1 MQRDA
6 PSAPPPGGPF
16 SAVRR
21 WRVPIGL
28 VLAVLVGFLAVRAA
42 WRSFDPL
49 APLNESRKGRTAIT
63 NAVVAG
69 KVQSVAKLVTSETLV
84 RDVITWENTR
94 LGSTKRA
101 LVVVSARV
109 LAGIDLERGTEINVD
124 HLQRRVR
131 IVIPAAGVLGVE
143 ITEMRTWDE
152 RSGLW
157 NRFTPADRDT
167 IFAIAREQLAR
178 TAEETGALAHA
189 NTSAR
194 RVLEALVSEDGYVT
208 EVVVKGKDGRE
219 LRDEGGVE
227 LR

>member
-1 MQRDA
+1 MQPDA
-6 PSAPPPGGPF
+6 TPPAPAGPPPSAL
-16 SAVRR
+16 RR
-21 WRVPIGL
+21 RRVLTG
-28 VLAVLVGFLAVRAA
+28 VALALLIGFLAVRAA

-49 APLNESRKGRTAIT
+49 APLGEARKGRTTIT
-63 NAVVAG
+63 SAVVAG
-69 KVQSVAKLVTSETLV
+69 KVQSVAKLVSSETLV
-84 RDVITWENTR
+84 RDVVTYENTR

-101 LVVVSARV
+101 LVVASARV
-109 LAGIDLERGTEINVD
+109 LAGIDLERGTEVKVD

-131 IVIPAAGVLGVE
+131 IVIPAASVLGVE
-143 ITEMRTWDE
+143 ITELRTWDE

-167 IFAIAREQLAR
+167 IFAIAREQLTR

-194 RVLEALVSEDGYVT
+194 RVLEALVGGEGYET

>member
-1 MQRDA
+1 VPLA
-6 PSAPPPGGPF
+6 IA
-16 SAVRR
+16 AVLL
-21 WRVPIGL
+21 IGL
-28 VLAVLVGFLAVRAA
+28 LAVRAA

-49 APLNESRKGRTAIT
+49 APLDEARKGRTTIT

-69 KVQSVAKLVTSETLV
+69 KVQSVAKLVASETLV
-84 RDVITWENTR
+84 RDVVTYENTR

-101 LVVVSARV
+101 LVVVTARV
-109 LAGIDLERGTEINVD
+109 LAGIDLEQGTEINVD

-131 IVIPAAGVLGVE
+131 VVIPAASVLGVE

-167 IFAIAREQLAR
+167 IFAIAREQLTR

-194 RVLEALVSEDGYVT
+194 RVLEALVGGEGYET
-208 EVVVKGKDGRE
+208 EVVVRGKDGRE
-219 LRDEGGVE
+219 LRDEGEVE

>member
-1 MQRDA
+1 MQPDA
-6 PSAPPPGGPF
+6 IPPAPPGPPPSAP
-16 SAVRR
+16 RR
-21 WRVPIGL
+21 PRVLI
-28 VLAVLVGFLAVRAA
+28 VVALALLIGFLAVRAA

-49 APLNESRKGRTAIT
+49 APLDEARKGRTTIT

-69 KVQSVAKLVTSETLV
+69 KVQNVAKLVTTETLV
-84 RDVITWENTR
+84 RDVVTYENTR

-101 LVVVSARV
+101 LVVVTAKV

-131 IVIPAAGVLGVE
+131 VVIPAASVLGVE

-167 IFAIAREQLAR
+167 IFAIAREQLTR
-178 TAEETGALAHA
+178 TAEETGALTHA

-194 RVLEALVSEDGYVT
+194 RVLEALVGGEGYAT

>member
-1 MQRDA
+1 MTVPADA
-6 PSAPPPGGPF
+6 APPPAPG
-16 SAVRR
+16 ALRR
-21 WRVPIGL
+21 WRVPL
-28 VLAVLVGFLAVRAA
+28 VIAAVLLVGFLAVRAA

-49 APLNESRKGRTAIT
+49 APLNESRKGRTTIT

-69 KVQSVAKLVTSETLV
+69 KVQNVAKLVTTETLV
-84 RDVITWENTR
+84 RDVVTFENTR

-101 LVVVSARV
+101 LVVVTAKV
-109 LAGIDLERGTEINVD
+109 LAGIDLEGGTEINVD
-124 HLQRRVR
+124 HLQRRIR

-167 IFAIAREQLAR
+167 IFAIAREQLTR

-194 RVLEALVSEDGYVT
+194 RVLEALVGGEGYAT
-208 EVVVKGKDGRE
+208 EIVVRGRDGRE
-219 LRDEGGVE
+219 IGDEGGVE
-227 LR
+227 LK

>member
-1 MQRDA
+1 MPPDETPA
-6 PSAPPPGGPF
+6 AVPSAP
-16 SAVRR
+16 RR
-21 WRVPIGL
+21 RRVLI
-28 VLAVLVGFLAVRAA
+28 VVALALLIGFLAVRAA

-49 APLNESRKGRTAIT
+49 APLDEARKGRTTIT

-69 KVQSVAKLVTSETLV
+69 KVQSVAKLVTTETLV
-84 RDVITWENTR
+84 RDVVTYENTR

-101 LVVVSARV
+101 LVVVTAKV
-109 LAGIDLERGTEINVD
+109 LAGIDLERGTAINVD

-131 IVIPAAGVLGVE
+131 VVIPAASVLGVE

-167 IFAIAREQLAR
+167 IFAIAREQLTR

-194 RVLEALVSEDGYVT
+194 RVLEALVGGEGYET
-208 EVVVKGKDGRE
+208 EVVIKGKDGRE

>member
-1 MQRDA
+1 VLPDEPPA
-6 PSAPPPGGPF
+6 ASHSAL
-16 SAVRR
+16 RR
-21 WRVPIGL
+21 WRVPIGVAL
-28 VLAVLVGFLAVRAA
+28 VLLIGFLAVRAA

-49 APLNESRKGRTAIT
+49 APLNEARKGRTTIT
-63 NAVVAG
+63 NAVIAG
-69 KVQSVAKLVTSETLV
+69 KVQSVARLVSSETLV
-84 RDVITWENTR
+84 RDVVTYENTR

-109 LAGIDLERGTEINVD
+109 LAGIDLERGTEVKVD

-131 IVIPAAGVLGVE
+131 IVIPAASVLGVE

-167 IFAIAREQLAR
+167 IFTIAREQLTR

-194 RVLEALVSEDGYVT
+194 RVLEALVSGDGYAT
-208 EVVVKGKDGRE
+208 EIVVRGADGRE
-219 LRDEGGVE
+219 IRDEGGVE
-227 LR
+227 LK

>member
-1 MQRDA
+1 MPQ
-6 PSAPPPGGPF
+6 
-16 SAVRR
+16 R
-21 WRVPIGL
+21 WRVPLAIAV
-28 VLAVLVGFLAVRAA
+28 VLLIGFLAVRAA

-49 APLNESRKGRTAIT
+49 APLDEARTGRTTVT

-69 KVQSVAKLVTSETLV
+69 KVQSVAKLVSSETLV
-84 RDVITWENTR
+84 RDVVTYENTR

-101 LVVVSARV
+101 LVVVTARV
-109 LAGIDLERGTEINVD
+109 LAGIDLEQGTEINVD

-131 IVIPAAGVLGVE
+131 IVIPAASVLGVE

-167 IFAIAREQLAR
+167 IFAIAREQLTR

-194 RVLEALVSEDGYVT
+194 RVLEALVGGEGYET
-208 EVVVKGKDGRE
+208 EVVGRGKDGRE
-219 LRDEGGVE
+219 VRDESGVE

>member
-1 MQRDA
+1 MPPDA
-6 PSAPPPGGPF
+6 APPPAPG
-16 SAVRR
+16 ALRR
-21 WRVPIGL
+21 WRVPL
-28 VLAVLVGFLAVRAA
+28 VIADVLLVGFLAVRAA

-49 APLNESRKGRTAIT
+49 APLNESRKGRTTIT

-69 KVQSVAKLVTSETLV
+69 KVQNVAKLVTTETLV
-84 RDVITWENTR
+84 RDVVTFENTR

-101 LVVVSARV
+101 LVVVTAKV
-109 LAGIDLERGTEINVD
+109 LAGIDLEGGTEINVD
-124 HLQRRVR
+124 HLQRRIR
-131 IVIPAAGVLGVE
+131 IVIPAAGVLCVE

-167 IFAIAREQLAR
+167 IFAIAREQLTR

-194 RVLEALVSEDGYVT
+194 RVLEALVGGEGYAT
-208 EVVVKGKDGRE
+208 EIVVRGRDGRE
-219 LRDEGGVE
+219 IGDEGGVE

>member
-1 MQRDA
+1 MPPDA
-6 PSAPPPGGPF
+6 APPPAPG
-16 SAVRR
+16 ALRR
-21 WRVPIGL
+21 WRVPL
-28 VLAVLVGFLAVRAA
+28 VIAAVLLVGFLAVRAA

-49 APLNESRKGRTAIT
+49 APLNESRKGRTTIT

-69 KVQSVAKLVTSETLV
+69 KVQNVAKLVTTETLV
-84 RDVITWENTR
+84 RDVVTFENTR

-101 LVVVSARV
+101 LVVVTAKV
-109 LAGIDLERGTEINVD
+109 LAGIDLEGGTEINVD
-124 HLQRRVR
+124 HLQRRIR

-167 IFAIAREQLAR
+167 IFAIAREQLTR

-194 RVLEALVSEDGYVT
+194 RVLEALVGGEGYAT
-208 EVVVKGKDGRE
+208 EIVVRGRDGRE
-219 LRDEGGVE
+219 IGDEGGVE